1 LPKDI
6 TFVADTSGSMTEGKL
21 DQARKALLFCLDN
34 LNSQDR
40 FEVIRF
46 STEAQALFGRL
57 QPASPDNLSRARV
70 FAAAWRPI
78 GGTNIDEAL
87 TLALNAN
94 RQSDARPRFVIF
106 ITDGKPTIGE
116 TGEDALLDKVR
127 RANTSATRI
136 FTFGIGDDLN
146 THLLDRITEE
156 TKAYRTYVRNN
167 EDLELK
173 ISSFYQKIKTP
184 VLVDLKLDV
193 EGAVKTY
200 QTYPRSLPDLFEGSQ
215 LLVFGRYSGGGRAVV
230 RLSGSVQGRP
240 RSFEQQID
248 LPSVASENAFLAPLW
263 ATQRIGYLLDQLR
276 LHGEEHELIDEVTQ
290 LARRFGI
297 ITPYTS
303 YLIVEDEAARITRN
317 ELTSDRATFG
327 AAPGAASPANRQK
340 AAEEYRSMQQKSGAS
355 SVTASSEVEA
365 LKQAQNYGQIFQGK
379 KRLDYTDKDGKV
391 QNLASQTK
399 NVQGRAIYQ
408 AGNFWVDSKIQTLKQ
423 QQARRIQFGTTEYY
437 ALLDKEPQSAQF
449 LALGR
454 NVRFAIGE
462 VAYEVYE

>member
-46 STEAQALFGRL
+46 STEAEALFGRL
-57 QPASPDNLSRARV
+57 QPASPENLSRARV

-136 FTFGIGDDLN
+136 FTFGIGNDLN
-146 THLLDRITEE
+146 THLLDRITDE
-156 TKAYRTYVRNN
+156 TKAYRTYVRND

-215 LLVFGRYSGGGRAVV
+215 LLVFGRYSGSGRALV

-248 LPSVASENAFLAPLW
+248 LPATATENSFLAPLW

-276 LHGEEHELIDEVTQ
+276 LHGEEKELVDEVTQ

-303 YLIVEDEAARITRN
+303 YLIVEDETARITRN
-317 ELTSDRATFG
+317 ELRSDSATFG
-327 AAPGAASPANRQK
+327 VAPGAASPANRQK
-340 AAEEYRSMQQKSGAS
+340 AAEEYRSMQEKSGAS

-365 LKQAQNYGQIFQGK
+365 LKQAQNLGQIYQGK

-399 NVQGRAIYQ
+399 NVQGRAVYQ

-423 QQARRIQFGTTEYY
+423 QQAKRIQFGSAEYY
-437 ALLDKEPQSAQF
+437 ALLDKEPLSAQY